1 MESNTLQFNVNKVFK
16 PVYTT
21 DCRYIDI
28 HGGRG
33 RGGSHFVTELFL
45 QKITMPYYFRGYFI
59 RKVKADI
66 KQSLYQDFK
75 DRLSE
80 HATLTENDFI
90 FNESEY
96 SITCKFTGNTIKS
109 RGTTSNKD
117 RKANLKSIAGAT
129 DVAIEEADEIA
140 ESDFD
145 QLDISLRTTKAPIR
159 IYRVYNQPPKSHWI
173 YRDYNL
179 IEYEIIINGK
189 VQTWYKPEPKSDS
202 GICSI
207 FSTYKDNLRNL
218 NQTTIKRLEEFE
230 YKNPEYYWNQVMGF
244 ISSGLKGQIYSGW
257 KQCTNEEF
265 NSIDETIIYG
275 LDFGYSDHANA
286 LVGVKKHY
294 DKRYCKQFLFESG
307 LDNFELARRFTAL
320 GITENDIIIADPG
333 GGGDLRIAELRNGIP
348 VDGKTYYFTV
358 LAATKNPGS
367 VLYGINKIK
376 GLDVYVTEESTD
388 MWNEYYNYKWLLNA
402 NKEPTDQPNKSE
414 DVDNTLDAFRYVE
427 ITQI

>member
-1 MESNTLQFNVNKVFK
+1 MDSNTLAFSVNKIYK

-21 DCRYIDI
+21 DSRYTDI
-28 HGGRG
+28 RGGRG
-33 RGGSHFVTELFL
+33 RGGSHFVTALFL

-75 DRLSE
+75 DRISE
-80 HATLTENDFI
+80 HPTLTEEDFI

-129 DVAIEEADEIA
+129 DVAIEECDEIA
-140 ESDFD
+140 EEDFD

-159 IYRVYNQPPKSHWI
+159 IYRIYNQPPKGHWI

-179 IEYEIIINGK
+179 IEHEIIINGK
-189 VQTWYKPEPKSDS
+189 PQIWYKAEPKTDS
-202 GICSI
+202 GILSV
-207 FSTYKDNLRNL
+207 FSTYRDNIRNL
-218 NQTTIKRLEEFE
+218 NDTTIKRLEEFK
-230 YKNPEYYWNQVMGF
+230 YKNPEYYWNQVEGY

-257 KQCTNEEF
+257 KHCTNEEF
-265 NSIDETIIYG
+265 NQIDEPIIYG
-275 LDFGYSDHANA
+275 LDFGYSDHVNA
-286 LVGVKKHY
+286 LVGVKKSY
-294 DKRYCKQFLFESG
+294 DKRYIKEYMFESG
-307 LDNFELARRFTAL
+307 LDNFELARRFNAL
-320 GITENDIIIADPG
+320 GITEDDIIIADPG
-333 GGGDLRIAELRNGIP
+333 GGGDLRIAELRNGIDI
-348 VDGKTYYFTV
+348 DGHTYYFSV
-358 LAATKNPGS
+358 FAATKNPGS

-376 GLDVYVTEESTD
+376 GLDIYVTEDSKNT
-388 MWNEYYNYKWLLNA
+388 WHEYYNYRWLLNA
-402 NKEPTDQPNKSE
+402 NKEPTDKPNKA
-414 DVDNTLDAFRYVE
+414 DDKDNAMDAMRYVE